1 MSIEVHILGTSSA
14 RPTSIRQVSGNLISC
29 HDGIVVVDAGEGFQT
44 RFFEQRKRMK
54 QYDKYHLKPSKVSAL
69 CLTHGHLDHTW
80 GVLPWLQS
88 LALDNRHQPL
98 LVLGPTTSQVIDAL
112 LSEQPLSLIHI

>member
-54 QYDKYHLKPSKVSAL
+54 QYDKYHLKPSKVKRS
-69 CLTHGHLDHTW
+69 
-80 GVLPWLQS
+80 
-88 LALDNRHQPL
+88 
-98 LVLGPTTSQVIDAL
+98 TTSLMVI
-112 LSEQPLSLIHI
+112 STIPGESSHGCNR

>member
-54 QYDKYHLKPSKVSAL
+54 QHDKYHLKPSKVSAL
-69 CLTHGHLDHTW
+69 ASLMVISTIPGESSHGCNH
-80 GVLPWLQS
+80 
-88 LALDNRHQPL
+88 
-98 LVLGPTTSQVIDAL
+98 
-112 LSEQPLSLIHI
+112 

>member
-1 MSIEVHILGTSSA
+1 MSIEVHILGKSSA

-54 QYDKYHLKPSKVSAL
+54 QCDKYHLKPSKVNIAL
-69 CLTHGHLDHTW
+69 PHSW
-80 GVLPWLQS
+80 SSRPY
-88 LALDNRHQPL
+88 
-98 LVLGPTTSQVIDAL
+98 LGNPPMVAIVSIG
-112 LSEQPLSLIHI
+112 